1 MIKFTLPG
9 KYITVIECCE
19 KYIGPKK
26 YKLDNKVVGEGW
38 ELSHSLNLSDG
49 FRAKLKIDDE
59 LMATFITLKLSDT
72 K

>member
-1 MIKFTLPG
+1 LIEFTLPG

-26 YKLDNKVVGEGW
+26 YNLQNCVGGDGW
-38 ELSHSLNLSDG
+38 ELSHSLNLSNG
-49 FRAKLKIDDE
+49 FRAKLKVDDE
-59 LMATFITLKLSDT
+59 LIATFIMLKL

>member
-1 MIKFTLPG
+1 MIEFTLPG

-19 KYIGPKK
+19 IFIGPKK
-26 YKLDNKVVGEGW
+26 YNLQNKVGGDGW

-49 FRAKLKIDDE
+49 FRAKLKVDDE
-59 LMATFITLKLSDT
+59 PMATFIMLKL